1 MNILIKIFLV
11 LVIIFISAYINNYIP
26 GLGVLLII
34 LAILIYYIIKLYNNL
49 IAERNMVKNTWSK
62 IDIQL
67 NKRADL
73 IENMVETV
81 RGYSIHEKDILIDVA
96 KARSNLLNSDTVP
109 DIQRSNQKLTKS
121 LMNLYSVVEN
131 YPNIKANN
139 NFLELQNELKEIEYN
154 IAYYREEYNNAVLI
168 YNNSCEQFPNNLIAS
183 IFNFQSADFLK
194 VNESKKELP
203 KVQF

>member
-73 IENMVETV
+73 IEFQIYK
-81 RGYSIHEKDILIDVA
+81 GLI
-96 KARSNLLNSDTVP
+96 RN
-109 DIQRSNQKLTKS
+109 
-121 LMNLYSVVEN
+121 
-131 YPNIKANN
+131 
-139 NFLELQNELKEIEYN
+139 
-154 IAYYREEYNNAVLI
+154 
-168 YNNSCEQFPNNLIAS
+168 
-183 IFNFQSADFLK
+183 
-194 VNESKKELP
+194 
-203 KVQF
+203 